1 MREII
6 YEDYLKIATTDV
18 LSEDAQIVLALLN
31 RSKIDLA
38 WMCAS
43 RIIAKVVDHNGNVKR
58 KLTQVEKQILLMH
71 PACLHNMDGSLQYN
85 GVIFE

>member
-6 YEDYLKIATTDV
+6 YEDYLRIATIDT

-38 WMCAS
+38 WACAS
-43 RIIAKVVDHNGNVKR
+43 KIIDKIVDHSGNVKR
-58 KLTQVEKQILLMH
+58 KITQIEKQILLMH
-71 PACLHNMDGSLQYN
+71 PACLHNTDGSLQYN
-85 GVIFE
+85 GNIFE

>member
-38 WMCAS
+38 WACAS
-43 RIIAKVVDHNGNVKR
+43 KIIDKIVDDDGNIKR
-58 KLTQVEKQILLMH
+58 NLTHTEKNILLRH
-71 PACLHNMDGSLQYN
+71 PACLINRNGSIQYN
-85 GVIFE
+85 GNIFE